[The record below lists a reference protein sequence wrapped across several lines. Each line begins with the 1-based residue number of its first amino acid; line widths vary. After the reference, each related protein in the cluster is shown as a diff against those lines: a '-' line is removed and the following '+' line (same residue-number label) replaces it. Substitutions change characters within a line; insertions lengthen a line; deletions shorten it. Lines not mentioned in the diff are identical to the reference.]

1 MKTASCWHSFLSLLL
16 DASSLQYALA
26 SDKSLVASCERHA
39 RSSKLYPQARHP
51 ASMHSRQRHTVINC
65 NDDYSQNRVVKN
77 LHGDLTMAADV
88 RVQDAV
94 QDAAVAE
101 YLARKDDVSA
111 QLRQH
116 GM

>member
-1 MKTASCWHSFLSLLL
+1 MVHSGCNVTQSSTAMMTILKISWG
-16 DASSLQYALA
+16 
-26 SDKSLVASCERHA
+26 KIWR
-39 RSSKLYPQARHP
+39 
-51 ASMHSRQRHTVINC
+51 
-65 NDDYSQNRVVKN
+65 
-77 LHGDLTMAADV
+77 TMAADV
-88 RVQDAV
+88 GV